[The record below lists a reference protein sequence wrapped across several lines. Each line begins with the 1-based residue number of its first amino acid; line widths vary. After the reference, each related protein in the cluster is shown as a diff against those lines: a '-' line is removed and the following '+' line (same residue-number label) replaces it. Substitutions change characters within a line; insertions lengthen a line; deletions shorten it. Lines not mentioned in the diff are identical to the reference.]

1 MQKLILV
8 IFLLAL
14 LVTGMLGTETRLLF
28 FWPGSLLLGVAGLLA
43 AVRWRLRVSFPPNDL
58 CLLTTLLFALYIA
71 SRAWFSPVQDWAR
84 EDFFT
89 LCGALVAYLLTATA
103 ASHPQWRM
111 GIVYVLLALTAGN
124 LAVGMIHFS
133 GRWDFHLVPGFARS
147 FQSGRIGG
155 FFNNPNHL
163 AAFLS
168 MVMFLCAGWMLFGR
182 AGTTLRLLLGFGVL
196 TIATGTALT
205 ISRGAL
211 IGVGAGAVVFMLL
224 ALALM
229 WKTRRDLFKWLL
241 LGGSVLLLLA
251 AAILYK
257 VNEEAISK
265 REAGSP
271 ITADI
276 RERIWSSAMTQ
287 HLEAPFLGAGSRV
300 FYSGSIQHRDPRMQ
314 GWEGDALFA
323 HNEYLQMLADYGWA
337 GLLLLLVMIAAHAW
351 NGVAF
356 VRWFAAV
363 KFQRTGS
370 LSSTTLAL
378 ALGSLAALAATLVH
392 AVVEFHWHI
401 PAVAV
406 TGAVLLGFLA
416 NPGFDADAPRRAKLP
431 PVRTAIKLAALAASA
446 ALAFGAA
453 SWGAADYHAGMAMLA
468 AKKKDHAT
476 ALERLLRAG
485 DVDPGSATILY
496 QRGLAYFDNWSPKK
510 SQPEQKRLIAAALA
524 DLQRACELNP
534 LSHHY
539 QLALADAL
547 DASGKH
553 DEAMQAVQRALKLAP
568 LHEEPRVAL
577 GKHFHNLRQFEKAE
591 AAYLW
596 ARTATAMNP
605 AGTANWRSY
614 YEQML
619 RDTAFLAERT
629 AAKP

>member
-1 MQKLILV
+1 MQKLILG

-28 FWPGSLLLGVAGLLA
+28 FWPGCLLLGVAGLLA

-58 CLLTTLLFALYIA
+58 CLLSMLLFALYIA
-71 SRAWFSPVQDWAR
+71 ARAWFSPVQDWAR

-103 ASHPQWRM
+103 ASHPQARM

-124 LAVGMIHFS
+124 LAAGMIQFG

-147 FQSGRIGG
+147 FQGERIGG

-163 AAFLS
+163 ASFLS
-168 MVMFLCAGWMLFGR
+168 MAMFLGAGWMLFGR
-182 AGTTLRLLLGFGVL
+182 SGATLRLFLGFVVL
-196 TIATGTALT
+196 TIATGVALT
-205 ISRGAL
+205 LSRGAL
-211 IGVGAGAVVFMLL
+211 IGAVAGAMVFMLL
-224 ALALM
+224 ALALI
-229 WKTRRDLFKWLL
+229 WKTRRELFKWLL
-241 LGGSVLLLLA
+241 LGGGVLFLLA
-251 AAILYK
+251 VGILYK
-257 VNEEAISK
+257 VNEEAIEK

-271 ITADI
+271 ITSDI

-287 HLEAPFLGAGSRV
+287 HLDSPLIGAGSRV
-300 FYSGSIQHRDPRMQ
+300 FYSGSIQYRDPRMQ

-337 GLLLLLVMIAAHAW
+337 GLLLLVVMIATHAW
-351 NGVAF
+351 NGAVF
-356 VRWFAAV
+356 TRWFAEV

-370 LSSTTLAL
+370 LSSITLAL
-378 ALGSLAALAATLVH
+378 VLSSLAALTATLVH

-401 PAVAV
+401 PAVAI
-406 TGAVLLGFLA
+406 TGAALLGFLA
-416 NPGFDADAPRRAKLP
+416 NPGFDADAPRRIKLP
-431 PVRTAIKLAALAASA
+431 VVRTAMKLAALAASA

-453 SWGAADYHAGMAMLA
+453 SWGAADFHAALAMLA
-468 AKKKDHAT
+468 TKKKDHAT

-485 DVDPGSATILY
+485 DVDPHSAAILY
-496 QRGLAYFDNWSPKK
+496 QRGLCYFDNWSPKK
-510 SQPEQKRLIAAALA
+510 SPPEQKRLIAAALA

-547 DASGKH
+547 DASARH
-553 DEAMQAVQRALKLAP
+553 EEALAAIQSALKLAP

-577 GKHFHNLRQFEKAE
+577 GRHYHNLRQFEKAE
-591 AAYLW
+591 DAYLW
-596 ARTATAMNP
+596 ARTASAMNP

-619 RDTAFLAERT
+619 RDTAFLA
-629 AAKP
+629 AKGAKR